1 MCVCIDQSQVH
12 LEDTADK
19 AADSLTLRHT
29 LYLNIITAR
38 RHIHTSCYIPLWP
51 EAFFHER
58 FFFFFS
64 LFFLSSFRFVVV
76 TSAWQKG
83 CYFAAGALNR
93 LIRKTQRELNLW
105 LLSSF
110 SSMKEERV
118 SVSSAAGTGGT
129 YLAEPGAET
138 KHGKDLDAGTTGL
151 MTVRHSLTVQAFK
164 CCAKNHNS
172 ELVNGLTWVLK
183 V

>member
-1 MCVCIDQSQVH
+1 MCVCVRACIDQSQVH

-38 RHIHTSCYIPLWP
+38 RHIHTSCYIPPWP
-51 EAFFHER
+51 GAFSRAFLLLLFT
-58 FFFFFS
+58 FFFFFP
-64 LFFLSSFRFVVV
+64 LFRFVVV

-83 CYFAAGALNR
+83 CYFVAGALNR

-110 SSMKEERV
+110 SSLMKEERCV
-118 SVSSAAGTGGT
+118 GCRYRRHLPLCAWCWDKAQKRLRRRHNGINDSTTQFNCTGI
-129 YLAEPGAET
+129 
-138 KHGKDLDAGTTGL
+138 
-151 MTVRHSLTVQAFK
+151 
-164 CCAKNHNS
+164 
-172 ELVNGLTWVLK
+172 
-183 V
+183 